1 MSMAK
6 VEVLMFG
13 WLVRLPGK
21 ALRQKFISIGVV
33 QGKTRGEIEQ
43 IAGPPNSVSAT
54 GPHSVLCQWMATG
67 YHIALLFD
75 KHGICQGITHEAV
88 V

>member
-1 MSMAK
+1 
-6 VEVLMFG
+6 MFG

-21 ALRQKFISIGVV
+21 ALQQKFASIGVV
-33 QGKTRGEIEQ
+33 QGKTRREIEK
-43 IAGPPNSVSAT
+43 IVGPPNAVSAAGT
-54 GPHSVLCQWMATG
+54 DSVLCQWMATG

-75 KHGICQGITHEAV
+75 ANGKCQGITHEAV